1 MIQEPWKGIMTL
13 YNSTSSEA
21 KSCLFLHPLVNTE
34 TRPYVVLT
42 CVLNAVVFLPTVA
55 GNSLILLTMWRN
67 PNLDSP
73 NHIYLFSLA
82 TADFITGL
90 VVQPS
95 YILHKMAWLYSNKSV
110 SCTARI
116 IMEIVAWISAAVS
129 CSTVSLISLDRML
142 ALQLHMKYQLYVTQ
156 RRAINSTL
164 SIWISLTILS
174 CGRFF
179 MNDIRPFVAIGAFGI
194 LSGMV
199 SVFFAYGQI
208 FRYMKHHRKKIGIQ
222 CLSVTGNNT
231 SDSETGTAKTVKVK
245 TLWRSAMNLAYVV
258 GLFVIAYSPFVSTL
272 IAFLVHGPTMQ
283 IDIAYDVTRTIVFC
297 VSLVN
302 PFFYCWKISD
312 VRNEVLKTWNKIRKR
327 AIDLD
332 HEKTDGNSQNQVET
346 PSQNNNMN
354 LDVVTISA

>member
-1 MIQEPWKGIMTL
+1 MLITMN
-13 YNSTSSEA
+13 NSSSSDTN
-21 KSCLFLHPLVNTE
+21 SCLFLHPLLVNTE
-34 TRPYVVLT
+34 PIPYVVLT

-55 GNSLILLTMWRN
+55 GNSLILVTMWRN

-82 TADFITGL
+82 TADFITGF

-95 YILHKMAWLYSNKSV
+95 YVVHKMAWLYSKSSL

-129 CSTVSLISLDRML
+129 CSTVSIISLDRML
-142 ALQLHMKYQLYVTQ
+142 ALQLHMRYQLYVTQ

-164 SIWISLTILS
+164 SIWIGLTILS

-179 MNDIRPFVAIGAFGI
+179 MKDIRPFVVIGTIGI
-194 LSGMV
+194 LSGMAN
-199 SVFFAYGQI
+199 VFFAYGQI
-208 FRYMKHHRKKIGIQ
+208 FRYMKHHRKKIGLQ
-222 CLSVTGNNT
+222 CPSVTGINT
-231 SDSETGTAKTVKVK
+231 SDSETTTAKKVKVK
-245 TLWRSAMNLAYVV
+245 KLWRSAINLAYVV
-258 GLFVIAYSPFVSTL
+258 GLFVVAYLPFVSTL

-283 IDIAYDVTRTIVFC
+283 IDVAYDITRTIVFC

-312 VRNEVLKTWNKIRKR
+312 VKIEVMKTLKKIRKR

-332 HEKTDGNSQNQVET
+332 DKRTDGNSQNNGENHT
-346 PSQNNNMN
+346 ASR
-354 LDVVTISA
+354 